1 MQDFSFPGAQMPVI
15 AAPGLR
21 PFADLLVEVGAVQD
35 VGLSPYGG
43 RRLIPIVGGRA
54 GGVHSGRA
62 WSARVLAGGADHQ
75 RIVGA
80 TLAELDARYVLETD
94 AGELIYVANRAVRS
108 AAPEVMQ
115 RLARGEP
122 VNPDQVYFRCTP
134 TFETAAP
141 RWAWLSERL
150 FVGNGVRLPG
160 QVALRFFEVL

>member
-1 MQDFSFPGAQMPVI
+1 MCIRD
-15 AAPGLR
+15 
-21 PFADLLVEVGAVQD
+21 
-35 VGLSPYGG
+35 
-43 RRLIPIVGGRA
+43 
-54 GGVHSGRA
+54 RA

-115 RLARGEP
+115 CLARGEP